1 MKSQK
6 TEPRRTRRE
15 QTDHLSRWRERSA
28 RIARRVRVAVG
39 DAMRFIG
46 RESLT
51 RHPHRDS
58 LPPAGE
64 GEVRALASLEVDA
77 A

>member
-1 MKSQK
+1 M
-6 TEPRRTRRE
+6 
-15 QTDHLSRWRERSA
+15 
-28 RIARRVRVAVG
+28 ARRVRVAVG
-39 DAMRFIG
+39 DAMHFMG

-51 RHPHRDS
+51 LHPHPDP

-64 GEVRALASLEVDA
+64 GEVRALASIEVDA